1 VKLLQ
6 CHNPSRC
13 VLALSLC
20 LLPLACAE
28 NDDLRGSA
36 GRGSGESVLEL
47 FTPPTPAEA
56 AAWATDPYDPDK
68 RQRGVLLLAG
78 ASFGGERVYLNMYRM
93 SLEDEDAGV
102 RAAATRALALH
113 GMVDDA
119 PAIAALLR
127 DDPSALVRREAARA
141 LQRIHNPEVV
151 EALLAAADEAREEDG
166 DVRAAAAEALGQ
178 YRQFRVVQGLIGAL
192 QDRLLRVNDAAVAS
206 LVTLTGQDF
215 GLDTAAWLAWVGES
229 TDLFV
234 EATAYEYPVFQR
246 DPTFT
251 ERVLPWRSPPN
262 EITSEPVGAPRERRD
277 GGES

>member
-1 VKLLQ
+1 M
-6 CHNPSRC
+6 HNDRTAT
-13 VLALSLC
+13 VL
-20 LLPLACAE
+20 
-28 NDDLRGSA
+28 GI
-36 GRGSGESVLEL
+36 ESSCDE
-47 FTPPTPAEA
+47 TA
-56 AAWATDPYDPDK
+56 AAVV
-68 RQRGVLLLAG
+68 RLAG
-78 ASFGGERVYLNMYRM
+78 AGPGEILSNRVFGQETLHARFGGVVPE
-93 SLEDEDAGV
+93 
-102 RAAATRALALH
+102 
-113 GMVDDA
+113 
-119 PAIAALLR
+119 I
-127 DDPSALVRREAARA
+127 AARA
-141 LQRIHNPEVV
+141 HAERVDLV
-151 EALLAAADEAREEDG
+151 
-166 DVRAAAAEALGQ
+166 AAEALGQ